1 MNGKAKKK
9 AVYEAIAMLN
19 RLTSLFQRRRAELAA
34 QVGLTEQQWLV
45 MEQIST
51 RHFIPSLFADER
63 ESSRPAVSRII
74 RQLMDKGVLTAT
86 LDPNDGRQRLY
97 ALTALGEKKMA
108 RLRTL
113 REKVIDRIWMTLDA
127 DALGQ
132 FSEFSGE
139 LVEAIEN
146 YSEKEG

>member
-1 MNGKAKKK
+1 MKGKTKKET
-9 AVYEAIAMLN
+9 VYGAIAMLN
-19 RLTSLFQRRRAELAA
+19 RLTSLFQRRRAELAGE
-34 QVGLTEQQWLV
+34 VGLTEQQWLV
-45 MEQIST
+45 LEQIST

-86 LDPNDGRQRLY
+86 LDPDDGRQRLY

-113 REKVIDRIWMTLDA
+113 REKVIDKIWMNLDA
-127 DALGQ
+127 KALGQ
-132 FSEFSGE
+132 FSDFSE
-139 LVEAIEN
+139 QLVEAIEN
-146 YSEKEG
+146 YS